1 MARQTAALLNR
12 FIDQQAFARAADD
25 IFLGSALLF
34 VALIALVWLARPA
47 RSPAVVDAGGA
58 H

>member
-1 MARQTAALLNR
+1 MVVAPIVVVMRC
-12 FIDQQAFARAADD
+12 ADD
-25 IFLGSALLF
+25 IFLGSAILF

-47 RSPAVVDAGGA
+47 RSGAVVDAGGA